1 MDSIPQTSTKGYF
14 DLYFSLSTYQ
24 LIIRN
29 LIYLVFVILNVR
41 HSLNIYIIEGH
52 IYRDLKKIQYSS
64 YFLQISTM
72 PISCTS

>member
-24 LIIRN
+24 LIIGN
-29 LIYLVFVILNVR
+29 LIYLVFVISNVK
-41 HSLNIYIIEGH
+41 HSLNIYIAEGR
-52 IYRDLKKIQYSS
+52 ICMDLKTIQCFSYS
-64 YFLQISTM
+64 LQISTM

>member
-14 DLYFSLSTYQ
+14 DLYFSQSTYQ

-29 LIYLVFVILNVR
+29 LIYLVFVISNVK
-41 HSLNIYIIEGH
+41 HSLNIYIIEGR
-52 IYRDLKKIQYSS
+52 ICMDLKTIQYFS
-64 YFLQISTM
+64 YSLQISTM